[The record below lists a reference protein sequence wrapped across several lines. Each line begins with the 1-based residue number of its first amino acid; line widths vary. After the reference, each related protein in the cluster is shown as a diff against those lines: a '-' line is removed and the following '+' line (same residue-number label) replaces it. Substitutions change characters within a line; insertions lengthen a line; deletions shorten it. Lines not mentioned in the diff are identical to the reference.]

1 MSNAA
6 AAPVIEEVADTFP
19 DLQGWVDAH
28 ILPRTSPTHPQPAQP
43 SPGASAGF
51 TALVNA
57 PETHLGFSVLAM
69 TLPPT
74 AVTRQGTRHRESST
88 FLLPLVAG
96 QVETLLTT
104 RVVLT
109 TSTSRDLISLQRK
122 LSACPIFSDCAINR
136 IEWGPGGNAPIDWCH
151 AQGITDPLSVLEVR
165 LYYYDHLGSTTDLRV
180 GSVHLESVHSEKYG
194 SWNPLQNQQFIK
206 GEEDTDSLT
215 LAQDNADSIRAAE
228 FVKLRCSAAT
238 VNGTQSEAI

>member
-1 MSNAA
+1 M
-6 AAPVIEEVADTFP
+6 VLP
-19 DLQGWVDAH
+19 DLQSWAAAH
-28 ILPRTSPTHPQPAQP
+28 ILAHTQPTHTQPAQL
-43 SPGASAGF
+43 GHTTSAGF

-57 PETHLGFSVLAM
+57 PETHLRFSVLAM
-69 TLPPT
+69 TLPT
-74 AVTRQGTRHRESST
+74 ACTPNQGDTHESST
-88 FLLPLVAG
+88 FLLTYTEG
-96 QVETLLTT
+96 QVEALPYTETLLTT

-122 LSACPIFSDCAINR
+122 LSACPIFSDCAVER

-165 LYYYDHLGSTTDLRV
+165 LYYYDHLESTTDLRV
-180 GSVHLESVHSEKYG
+180 GSVHLESVYFEKYG
-194 SWNPLQNQQFIK
+194 PWNPLQIQQFNK

-215 LAQDNADSIRAAE
+215 LAQDDVDSIRAAE

-238 VNGTQSEAI
+238 VNGTQSEAA

>member
-1 MSNAA
+1 M
-6 AAPVIEEVADTFP
+6 VLP
-19 DLQGWVDAH
+19 DLQDWAAAH
-28 ILPRTSPTHPQPAQP
+28 ILAHTQPASTQP
-43 SPGASAGF
+43 TQPENGAGVKHTLCDS
-51 TALVNA
+51 
-57 PETHLGFSVLAM
+57 PETPLEFVVMAITRPS
-69 TLPPT
+69 
-74 AVTRQGTRHRESST
+74 AVTPMGALRESST

-122 LSACPIFSDCAINR
+122 LSACPIFSDCAIER
-136 IEWGPGGNAPIDWCH
+136 IEWVPGGNAPIDWCH
-151 AQGITDPLSVLEVR
+151 AHGITDPLSVLEVR

-194 SWNPLQNQQFIK
+194 PWNPLQNQQFIK

-215 LAQDNADSIRAAE
+215 LAQDNADSMREAE

-238 VNGTQSEAI
+238 VNGTQSEAV